1 MKGIIHVTDRE
12 GRLVDVAASPGE
24 TLMRIL
30 QAKDM
35 VRGECGGLKIC
46 STCHVIIDPDWYP
59 ITGPATQDEVD
70 LIDGTLN
77 FKPDASRLG
86 CQIIFSD
93 KLDGLK
99 LTLGPD
105 I

>member
-1 MKGIIHVTDRE
+1 MGTIHVTERD
-12 GRLVDVAASPGE
+12 GRHVDVDGQEGE

-30 QAKDM
+30 QARDM

-46 STCHVIIDPDWYP
+46 STCHVYIDADWYAV
-59 ITGPATQDEVD
+59 TGPAPPDEVD

-77 FKPDASRLG
+77 YRAGASRLA
-86 CQIIFSD
+86 CQIAFTPA
-93 KLDGLK
+93 LDGLK
-99 LTLGPD
+99 LTLGPE